1 MKQVIHTEHAPAAIG
16 PYSQAVKIGDLLFT
30 SGQIPVDPATGAVP
44 EGGIQAQAQQSLS
57 NIKAI
62 LNAAGT
68 NMGAVIK
75 TTVFLSDMND
85 FAAMN
90 EVYAQFFQEP
100 YPARSAV
107 QVARLPKDVLVEIE
121 AIAQPV
127 FPGSSQAAEKSLIF
141 LPMCGIMFIASGIFR
156 RIFDFSPV
164 WTGLKGTILI

>member
-1 MKQVIHTEHAPAAIG
+1 MKQVIHTDKAPAAIG
-16 PYSQAVKIGDLLFT
+16 PYSQAIQIGQLLFT
-30 SGQIPVDPATGAVP
+30 SGQVPIDPETGAIV
-44 EGGIQAQAQQSLS
+44 EGGIQEQARQSLN

-68 NMGAVIK
+68 NMGAVVK
-75 TTVFLSDMND
+75 TTVFLQDMND

-121 AIAQPV
+121 AIAV
-127 FPGSSQAAEKSLIF
+127 K
-141 LPMCGIMFIASGIFR
+141 
-156 RIFDFSPV
+156 
-164 WTGLKGTILI
+164 